1 MITEE
6 MDKSLIL
13 LANITCWP
21 LSSMAS
27 LTLNQRKKRQRNILT
42 LENREIL
49 ERWLKPDIMVYE
61 HFKEKFDQ
69 KVMKAKDWI
78 DSNIHILKSESKKLY
93 SDCNEKRAL
102 KKPWCKYYTI
112 TEMDFIKKISH
123 NQNINTENF
132 VF

>member
-78 DSNIHILKSESKKLY
+78 DSNINILKSESKKID
-93 SDCNEKRAL
+93 SDCNAKGAL
-102 KKPWCKYYTI
+102 KPWCKYYTI
-112 TEMDFIKKISH
+112 TEMDFIKKIRH

>member
-27 LTLNQRKKRQRNILT
+27 PIFNHRNKSGKNILT

-78 DSNIHILKSESKKLY
+78 DSNINILKSESKKIF
-93 SDCNEKRAL
+93 SDCNAKVAL
-102 KKPWCKYYTI
+102 KPWCKYYTI
-112 TEMDFIKKISH
+112 TEMDFIKKIRH
-123 NQNINTENF
+123 NQNINTENY

>member
-27 LTLNQRKKRQRNILT
+27 PIFNHRNKSGKNILT
-42 LENREIL
+42 LENRKIL

-69 KVMKAKDWI
+69 KVFKARDWI

-102 KKPWCKYYTI
+102 K
-112 TEMDFIKKISH
+112 
-123 NQNINTENF
+123 NLGANIIQ
-132 VF
+132 

>member
-27 LTLNQRKKRQRNILT
+27 PMLNHRNKLGKNILT

-69 KVMKAKDWI
+69 KVFKARDWI

-93 SDCNEKRAL
+93 SDCNEKLTL

-112 TEMDFIKKISH
+112 TEMDFIKKIRH